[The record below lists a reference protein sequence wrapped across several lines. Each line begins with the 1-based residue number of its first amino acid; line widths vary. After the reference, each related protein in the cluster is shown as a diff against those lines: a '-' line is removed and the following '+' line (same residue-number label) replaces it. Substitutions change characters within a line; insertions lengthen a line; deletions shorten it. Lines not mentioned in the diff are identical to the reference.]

1 MPNQPNILLL
11 TAQTGGGHLSLAD
24 ALQDLLEE
32 RYAVTIVDMLPAF
45 IHYHYRFVGRYALW
59 MWAVE
64 FHFSN
69 RPREALAYQR
79 LLAPLITSRL
89 KRALDE
95 VRPAMVIT
103 THSLLSHSVK
113 QVLREH
119 APEIPLGMLFSDPYS
134 VHETWFSE
142 LNAEASFAP
151 TRESRELALAAG
163 FDPSRLHMVG
173 WPVRKQFYQ
182 ADGAKRGEVL
192 CGIEL
197 EPDRFTVFLQG
208 GGDGATN
215 YWRLAERLLAVNK
228 DIQIILSAGTNAG
241 LVRRLRGIKRLHVL
255 PFLKEIAPFM
265 AASDVIMGK
274 AGPNVLF
281 EAVVLDKPF
290 VATTYFPGQEKGNLE
305 FIERHGLGGVALKF
319 EQQCEAIRALSK
331 MGKTSDGLTA
341 KVREYREWNRAANE
355 MVPGVVD
362 ELLRGLAR

>member
-1 MPNQPNILLL
+1 MPNKPNILIL
-11 TAQTGGGHLSLAD
+11 TAQTGGGHLSLAE
-24 ALQDLLEE
+24 ALKELLQQN
-32 RYAVTIVDMLPAF
+32 YAVAIADMLPSF
-45 IHYHYRFVGRYALW
+45 FHHQYRFAGHHALW

-69 RPREALAYQR
+69 DHKRAVLSQRALAPVI
-79 LLAPLITSRL
+79 ASRL

-95 VRPAMVIT
+95 IQPAMVIT
-103 THSLLSHSVK
+103 THSLLSHSAN
-113 QVLREH
+113 QVMREH
-119 APEIPLGMLFSDPYS
+119 MPDIPLGMLFSDPYS

-151 TRESRELALAAG
+151 TRESHELALAAG
-163 FDPSRLHMVG
+163 FDPSRLHIVG

-182 ADGAKRGEVL
+182 ADGKKRDEVL
-192 CGIEL
+192 RSIEL

-215 YWRLAERLLAVNK
+215 YWRFAERLLEVNR
-228 DIQIILSAGTNAG
+228 DVQIILSAGTNVG

-274 AGPNVLF
+274 VGPNVLF

-305 FIERHGLGGVALKF
+305 FMERHGLGRVALKF
-319 EQQCEAIRALSK
+319 EQQCEAIRVLSK
-331 MGKTSDGLTA
+331 MGKTGDGLTA
-341 KVREYREWNRAANE
+341 KVREYREWNCAANE